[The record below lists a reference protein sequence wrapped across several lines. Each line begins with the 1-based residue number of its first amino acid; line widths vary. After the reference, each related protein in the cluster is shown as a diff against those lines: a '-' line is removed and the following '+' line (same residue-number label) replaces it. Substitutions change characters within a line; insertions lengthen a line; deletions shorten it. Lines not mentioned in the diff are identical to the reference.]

1 MVVILNSWLSRA
13 GVILMVIIKK
23 SIRILVI
30 FNVFFF
36 FFDIIST
43 NYFKT
48 MVKAYMEIST

>member
-36 FFDIIST
+36 DIIST